1 HKTPSL
7 GLEVVSVYLI
17 CQSGD
22 ISISTCAK
30 YGRSDRTT
38 CSEGIPDYQTKN
50 TDCAMSADLVFLRCD
65 GESECPFFV
74 SSSVLGDPCVGTFK
88 YLEVKYVCYSS
99 LVTCEGSISH
109 IQCENGVIYVSS
121 AKYGRRDR
129 RTCSTGITDDQR
141 RRTNCSTRANYV
153 FRSCHGKS
161 ECSIL
166 VSSSVFGD
174 PCIGT
179 YKYLEVNYR
188 CQR

>member
-1 HKTPSL
+1 QMLLVTELQNCLLECTVQPDKT
-7 GLEVVSVYLI
+7 I
-17 CQSGD
+17 
-22 ISISTCAK
+22 AK

-50 TDCAMSADLVFLRCD
+50 TDCAMSADLVCD

-88 YLEVKYVCYSS
+88 YLEVKYVCQCYSS

-153 FRSCHGKS
+153 FRRK
-161 ECSIL
+161 L
-166 VSSSVFGD
+166 TFSSVFGD